1 MRCGNP
7 TSFPAYRFP
16 LPSRE
21 VKIIN
26 FDLPH
31 SKFTGVN
38 ECIVQY
44 VRGEKKKKR
53 RKQVIPP
60 GIEPG
65 TLSVL
70 DSRDNHYTMES
81 AAGIVVS
88 VLVLQQQFTL

>member
-44 VRGEKKKKR
+44 VRGEKKKK
-53 RKQVIPP
+53 K
-60 GIEPG
+60 EEA
-65 TLSVL
+65 S
-70 DSRDNHYTMES
+70 DSTRDRTGDLEC
-81 AAGIVVS
+81 VR
-88 VLVLQQQFTL
+88 LT